1 MAFNSASGYNNLPS
15 GNFTPEIFSQK
26 VLKFFRRASVA
37 EDITN
42 TDYAGEIENFG
53 DTVRIIKE
61 PTITISSYSRGS
73 VVNPQDLAD
82 DQITMVVDQANA
94 FAFKID
100 DIEERQSHVN
110 FEALATSSGAYSLK
124 RAYDATVLQAIS
136 DGAGIAGSLATA
148 ASGSS
153 APSALT
159 TTDASGL
166 GTANAPVNITADSGD
181 AAVNLMLNMARHLDD
196 QSVPEENRWFVAP
209 PAFYEQLFSAGAKFA
224 EVQVTGDQTSPLR
237 NGLVMQGN
245 IAGFNCYKSTA
256 LNSTGGTDQVVLT
269 DATATLATDATENVV
284 LAGHMSSTATA
295 SHIAKTEVVRST
307 ETFSDIVR
315 GLHVFG
321 RKVLRQEAIVRG
333 VIDFA

>member
-15 GNFTPEIFSQK
+15 GNFAPEIFSQK
-26 VLKFFRRASVA
+26 VLKFFRRASVV

-61 PTITISSYSRGS
+61 PTVTVSSYSRGS

-82 DQITMVVDQANA
+82 DQITMVVDNANA

-100 DIEERQSHVN
+100 DIEERHSHVN
-110 FEALATSSGAYSLK
+110 FEALATSSGAFALK
-124 RAYDATVLQAIS
+124 RKYDANVLQAMS
-136 DGAGIAGSLATA
+136 DGAGIAGADDASL
-148 ASGSS
+148 SGG
-153 APSALT
+153 LT
-159 TTDASGL
+159 TTNSAL
-166 GTANAPVNITADSGD
+166 GTASAPINVETDD
-181 AAVNLMLNMARHLDD
+181 AGINLMLLMARTLDD

-209 PAFYEQLFSAGAKFA
+209 PIFYEKMFQAGNKMA
-224 EVQVTGDQTSPLR
+224 EVQVTGDATSPLR
-237 NGLVMQGN
+237 NGLAIPGAL
-245 IAGFNCYKSTA
+245 AGFRCYKSTA
-256 LNSTGGTDQVVLT
+256 LNSTAGTDQV
-269 DATATLATDATENVV
+269 TLSGVATDASENII
-284 LAGHMSSTATA
+284 LAGHMSSTSTA

-307 ETFSDIVR
+307 ESFSDVIR

-321 RKVLRQEAIVRG
+321 RKVLRPEAVVRG

>member
-1 MAFNSASGYNNLPS
+1 MAFNSASGHNNLPS

-61 PTITISSYSRGS
+61 PTITVSSYARGT

-94 FAFKID
+94 FSFKID

-110 FEALATSSGAYSLK
+110 FEALATSSGAFSLK
-124 RAYDATVLQAIS
+124 RKYDANILQAMA
-136 DGAGIAGSLATA
+136 DGAGNTGTSV
-148 ASGSS
+148 
-153 APSALT
+153 
-159 TTDASGL
+159 
-166 GTANAPVNITADSGD
+166 GTASSPIDITGSGNED
-181 AAVNLMLNMARHLDD
+181 AAVNLLMTMARTLDD

-209 PAFYEQLFSAGAKFA
+209 PIFYENAFKAGAKFA
-224 EVQVTGDQTSPLR
+224 EVQVTGDGTSPLR
-237 NGLVMQGN
+237 NGLVMAGN

-256 LNSTGGTDQVVLT
+256 LNNSGTDVVT
-269 DATATLATDATENVV
+269 ITSQDTTNDFVV

-321 RKVLRQEAIVRG
+321 RKVIRPEAIVQG
-333 VIDFA
+333 VIKTD

>member
-1 MAFNSASGYNNLPS
+1 MAFDSASGYNNLPS

-61 PTITISSYSRGS
+61 PTITVSAYSRGS

-82 DQITMVVDQANA
+82 DQITMIVDQANA

-124 RAYDATVLQAIS
+124 RKYDANVLDAMATNAGLTGESGASVAQIS
-136 DGAGIAGSLATA
+136 GIGT
-148 ASGSS
+148 
-153 APSALT
+153 
-159 TTDASGL
+159 L
-166 GTANAPVNITADSGD
+166 GTALDIGGASVPGD
-181 AAVNLMLNMARHLDD
+181 TAVNTMLAMAQALDD

-209 PAFYEQLFSAGAKFA
+209 PAFYKHLFSAGAKFA
-224 EVQVTGDQTSPLR
+224 EVQVTGDATSPLR
-237 NGLVMQGN
+237 NGLVSLGN
-245 IAGFNCYKSTA
+245 IAGFQCYKSTA
-256 LNSTGGTDQVVLT
+256 LVSNGGTDQVTLT
-269 DATATLATDATENVV
+269 GLATDGTENVI

-321 RKVLRQEAIVRG
+321 RKVLRPEAIVRG
-333 VIDFA
+333 VVSLD

>member
-26 VLKFFRRASVA
+26 VLKFFRRASVV

-61 PTITISSYSRGS
+61 PTITVSAYSRGA

-110 FEALATSSGAYSLK
+110 FEALATSSGAFSLK
-124 RAYDATVLQAIS
+124 RKYDANVLQAMA
-136 DGAGIAGSLATA
+136 DGAGLTGGAGTFGSA
-148 ASGSS
+148 A
-153 APSALT
+153 APIDITGAGNE
-159 TTDASGL
+159 DAG
-166 GTANAPVNITADSGD
+166 
-181 AAVNLMLNMARHLDD
+181 VNLMLAIARSLDD
-196 QSVPEENRWFVAP
+196 NSIPEENRFFVAP
-209 PAFYEQLFSAGAKFA
+209 PIFWENLFKAGSKFA
-224 EVQVTGDQTSPLR
+224 EVQVTGDATSPLR

-245 IAGFNCYKSTA
+245 IAGMNCYKTTA
-256 LNSTGGTDQVVLT
+256 LNNSGTDVVTITAQDTGT
-269 DATATLATDATENVV
+269 DFVV

-321 RKVLRQEAIVRG
+321 RKVLRPEALAVG
-333 VIDFA
+333 VVATD